1 MTEKQQMLEQHLQD
15 VRKRVQVSVLPRR
28 RLLSPLFLPG
38 LSAWSKF
45 LPLALQDLEQKM
57 KVVENLQDDFDFN
70 YKTLK
75 SQGGNGSSLASGKA
89 KMRSC
94 KEPRWGAHSF
104 QPSPGLG
111 AFYSLGIC
119 VLIGESLGF
128 VPAPD
133 LASGGA
139 EAELYPPREWCVEV
153 GGLLAGQERQP
164 GARRQRWQQERAA
177 KTSPPFRVPA
187 PPLPTVESF

>member
-1 MTEKQQMLEQHLQD
+1 
-15 VRKRVQVSVLPRR
+15 
-28 RLLSPLFLPG
+28 
-38 LSAWSKF
+38 
-45 LPLALQDLEQKM
+45 M

-94 KEPRWGAHSF
+94 KEPRRGGGAHSF

-139 EAELYPPREWCVEV
+139 EAELYPPRERCVEV